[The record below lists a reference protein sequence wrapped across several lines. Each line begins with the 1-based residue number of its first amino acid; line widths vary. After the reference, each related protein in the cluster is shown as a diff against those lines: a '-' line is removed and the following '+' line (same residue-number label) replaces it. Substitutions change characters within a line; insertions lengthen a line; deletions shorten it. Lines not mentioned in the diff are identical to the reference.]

1 MRVGGEAG
9 AAYSAA
15 IDPTHYPEN
24 PTMNETSQ
32 LALGAATI
40 GLAGTWVW
48 RQRPALR
55 TLHRVSAMALALFL
69 GAHVLGHLAGLAG
82 AAAHQAVLEAL
93 RSIYRQPVVEGLLL
107 AGVLFQA
114 GSGLTL
120 LWRGWNQ
127 RKGVVAWAQAVSGA
141 YLSLFLLIHVAAVLA
156 ARQQGVDTNLQFAA
170 AGMHTP
176 PWQWFFGPYYF
187 LAVLALCT
195 HVGCAL
201 YWNLPPR
208 QRAPVLAA
216 ALVVGVLL
224 AATLVVMLAGG
235 FRGLEV
241 LLAAGPGVAP
251 VAG

>member
-1 MRVGGEAG
+1 
-9 AAYSAA
+9 
-15 IDPTHYPEN
+15 
-24 PTMNETSQ
+24 MNETTQ
-32 LALGAATI
+32 LALGATAI

-55 TLHRVSAMALALFL
+55 TLHRASAMALALFL

-114 GSGLTL
+114 GSGLAL
-120 LWRGWNQ
+120 LWRGWRQ
-127 RKGVVAWAQAVSGA
+127 RKGVVAWAQALSGA
-141 YLSLFLLIHVAAVLA
+141 YLSLFLMIHVAAVLA

-201 YWNLPPR
+201 YWNLPRSQGYP
-208 QRAPVLAA
+208 ALAA
-216 ALVVGVLL
+216 ALVVGLVL

-235 FRGLEV
+235 LQGLAI
-241 LLAAGPGVAP
+241 LLATGPSNMPAVA
-251 VAG
+251 

>member
-1 MRVGGEAG
+1 
-9 AAYSAA
+9 
-15 IDPTHYPEN
+15 
-24 PTMNETSQ
+24 MNETSQ
-32 LALGAATI
+32 LALGAAAI

-55 TLHRVSAMALALFL
+55 TLHRASAMALALFL
-69 GAHVLGHLAGLAG
+69 VVHVLGHLAGLAG

-93 RSIYRQPVVEGLLL
+93 RSVYRQPAVEGLLL

-120 LWRGWNQ
+120 LWRGW
-127 RKGVVAWAQAVSGA
+127 RLRRGAVAWAQAVSGA

-216 ALVVGVLL
+216 ALGVGVVLV
-224 AATLVVMLAGG
+224 ATLVVMLAGG
-235 FRGLEV
+235 FQGLDI
-241 LLAAGPGVAP
+241 LLATGPGVVP
-251 VAG
+251 MAG

>member
-1 MRVGGEAG
+1 
-9 AAYSAA
+9 
-15 IDPTHYPEN
+15 
-24 PTMNETSQ
+24 MNETSQ
-32 LALGAATI
+32 LALGAAAI

-55 TLHRVSAMALALFL
+55 TLHRASAMALTLFL
-69 GAHVLGHLAGLAG
+69 VAHVLGHLAGLAG
-82 AAAHQAVLEAL
+82 AAVHQAVLEVL
-93 RSIYRQPVVEGLLL
+93 RSVYRQPVVEGLLL

-120 LWRGWNQ
+120 LCRGWRQ
-127 RKGVVAWAQAVSGA
+127 RRGAVACAQAVSGA

-156 ARQQGVDTNLQFAA
+156 ARQQGVDTNLHFAA

-201 YWNLPPR
+201 YWNLHPR
-208 QRAPVLAA
+208 QRAPALAA
-216 ALVVGVLL
+216 AVMVGVLL

-235 FRGLEV
+235 FQRLEI
-241 LLAAGPGVAP
+241 LLAAGPGVVP

>member
-1 MRVGGEAG
+1 
-9 AAYSAA
+9 
-15 IDPTHYPEN
+15 
-24 PTMNETSQ
+24 MNETTQ
-32 LALGAATI
+32 LALGATAI

-55 TLHRVSAMALALFL
+55 TLHRASAMALALFL

-114 GSGLTL
+114 GSGLAL
-120 LWRGWNQ
+120 LWRGWRQ
-127 RKGVVAWAQAVSGA
+127 RKGVVAWAQALSGA
-141 YLSLFLLIHVAAVLA
+141 YLSLFLMIHVAAVLA

-201 YWNLPPR
+201 YWNLSR
-208 QRAPVLAA
+208 SQGAPALAA
-216 ALVVGVLL
+216 ALLVGLVL
-224 AATLVVMLAGG
+224 AAILVVMLAGG
-235 FRGLEV
+235 LQGLAI
-241 LLAAGPGVAP
+241 LLATGPSNMPAVA
-251 VAG
+251 

>member
-1 MRVGGEAG
+1 
-9 AAYSAA
+9 
-15 IDPTHYPEN
+15 
-24 PTMNETSQ
+24 MNETTQ
-32 LALGAATI
+32 LALGATAI
-40 GLAGTWVW
+40 DLAGTWVW

-55 TLHRVSAMALALFL
+55 TLHRASAMALALFL

-107 AGVLFQA
+107 AGALFQA
-114 GSGLTL
+114 GSGLAL
-120 LWRGWNQ
+120 LWRGWRQ
-127 RKGVVAWAQAVSGA
+127 RKGVVAWAQALSGA
-141 YLSLFLLIHVAAVLA
+141 YLSLFLMIHVAAVLA

-201 YWNLPPR
+201 YWNLPRSQGYP
-208 QRAPVLAA
+208 ALAA
-216 ALVVGVLL
+216 ALLVGLVL
-224 AATLVVMLAGG
+224 AAILVVMLAGG
-235 FRGLEV
+235 LQGLAI
-241 LLAAGPGVAP
+241 LLATGPSNMPAVA
-251 VAG
+251 

>member
-1 MRVGGEAG
+1 MK
-9 AAYSAA
+9 
-15 IDPTHYPEN
+15 
-24 PTMNETSQ
+24 ETSQ
-32 LALGAATI
+32 IALGAAAI
-40 GLAGTWVW
+40 GLAGTWVLH
-48 RQRPALR
+48 QRPALR
-55 TLHRVSAMALALFL
+55 TLHRASALALALFL
-69 GAHVLGHLAGLAG
+69 VAHVLGHLAGLAG

-93 RSIYRQPVVEGLLL
+93 RSVYRRPVFEGLLL

-120 LWRGWNQ
+120 LWRGWRQ
-127 RKGVVAWAQAVSGA
+127 RRGAVAWAQAVSGA
-141 YLSLFLLIHVAAVLA
+141 YLSLFLLIHMAAVLV

-170 AGMHTP
+170 AGMHMP

-201 YWNLPPR
+201 YWNLPER

-241 LLAAGPGVAP
+241 LLATGPGMAL

>member
-1 MRVGGEAG
+1 
-9 AAYSAA
+9 
-15 IDPTHYPEN
+15 
-24 PTMNETSQ
+24 MNETSQ

-55 TLHRVSAMALALFL
+55 TLHRASALALALFL
-69 GAHVLGHLAGLAG
+69 LVHLLGHLAGLAG
-82 AAAHQAVLEAL
+82 AAAHQEVLEVM
-93 RSIYRQPVVEGLLL
+93 RSVYRQPVVEGLLL

-114 GSGLTL
+114 VSGLTL
-120 LWRGWNQ
+120 LWRGWHQ
-127 RKGVVAWAQAVSGA
+127 RRGAVAWAQAVSGG
-141 YLSLFLLIHVAAVLA
+141 YLSLFLLIHVAAVLV

-170 AGMHTP
+170 AGMHMP

-187 LAVLALCT
+187 LAVLALGT

-201 YWNLPPR
+201 YWNLPER
-208 QRAPVLAA
+208 QRALALAA

-224 AATLVVMLAGG
+224 ATTLVVMLAGG
-235 FRGLEV
+235 FRGIEV
-241 LLAAGPGVAP
+241 LLAAMPGMAP

>member
-1 MRVGGEAG
+1 
-9 AAYSAA
+9 
-15 IDPTHYPEN
+15 
-24 PTMNETSQ
+24 MNETTQ
-32 LALGAATI
+32 LALGATAI

-55 TLHRVSAMALALFL
+55 TLHRASAMALALFL

-114 GSGLTL
+114 GSGLAL
-120 LWRGWNQ
+120 LWRGWRQ
-127 RKGVVAWAQAVSGA
+127 RKGVVALAQALSGA
-141 YLSLFLLIHVAAVLA
+141 YLSLFLMIHVAAVLV

-201 YWNLPPR
+201 YWNLPR
-208 QRAPVLAA
+208 SQGAPALAA
-216 ALVVGVLL
+216 ALVVGLVL

-235 FRGLEV
+235 LQGLAI
-241 LLAAGPGVAP
+241 LLATGPSNMPAVA
-251 VAG
+251 